1 MNTERVEESCCI
13 APVTSK
19 ETEDELTN
27 LPKLIDY
34 QSLLRKDEV
43 GQDADGTK
51 FVYIKGLRRLARMRG
66 ILKEQHTFGN
76 CFIWETKKKGA
87 IPFVQMMYSVT
98 FKDGETYSDVA
109 DAHHYNIGNDDMAV
123 YTTAIC
129 ATRAEARALRKA
141 LGIDLVSKE
150 ELSMQKAMGSELTG
164 AIKPEQKALINTLKK
179 RAKITNNQD
188 ILREV
193 ISRDDVISLDD
204 ITADE
209 AQEVIKFLNERVDR
223 N

>member
-1 MNTERVEESCCI
+1 MNEPGILDVAKVLMTNTGQETKMTDWQSQLK
-13 APVTSK
+13 K
-19 ETEDELTN
+19 E
-27 LPKLIDY
+27 
-34 QSLLRKDEV
+34 EV

-51 FVYIKGLRRLARMRG
+51 FVYIKGLRRLAKLRG
-66 ILKEQHTFGN
+66 IKEEKHTFGN

-98 FKDGETYSDVA
+98 FQDGETYSDVA

-123 YTTAIC
+123 YTTAIA

-164 AIKPEQKALINTLKK
+164 AIKAEQKTLINTLKK
-179 RAKITNNQD
+179 RAKITNNQE
-188 ILREV
+188 IIREV
-193 ISRDDVISLDD
+193 IQRDDVVSLDD

-209 AQEVIKFLNERVDR
+209 AQEVIKWLNERVDR